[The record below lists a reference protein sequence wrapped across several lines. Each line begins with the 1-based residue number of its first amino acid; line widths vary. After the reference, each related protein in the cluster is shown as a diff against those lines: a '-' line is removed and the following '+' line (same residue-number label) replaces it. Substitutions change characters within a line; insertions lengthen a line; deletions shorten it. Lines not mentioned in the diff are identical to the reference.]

1 MSSQVGFYS
10 LVISQGTRDGGA
22 IASNVTLHRTTHGT
36 ISYTNAALFAGTTF
50 GAEVRATNL
59 LGSSRWSQRLI
70 ATTPLPT
77 RAPLRP
83 LAPLVVAS
91 EESCD
96 VSISIKLPEGESS
109 TTGEDGGCAGAES
122 IELQTLSAGTT
133 SWRTLVRTAATS
145 LTVAAPRDLSVG
157 KAHRFRV
164 VSNNRF
170 GSSSAGEAS
179 DAVVGGLPLEM
190 LRPPVV
196 RQTSS
201 ASFAIDLPASR
212 TACLEGLVWTV
223 MGRVWPHGWRVVGTG
238 SHGST
243 VAVEQLRCPDPGCEF
258 KLRPDVIAFA
268 AIESPSVFMPNRKLP
283 KLAANDARVEVRMQG
298 ECNNLVRS
306 QLREELK
313 TRLALNQVPQ
323 VVETHMNQHA
333 GDTAIVLDLPG
344 PSADWAAQQLADLL
358 TRGMLGEVGSVLS
371 RLERDT
377 GVQQQDVAGKWRPLV
392 AQELIAEAGFT
403 WDPLSMS
410 IAALV
415 ALGLCVRCGML
426 MAAAG
431 RRRRQIKGHRPLAM
445 SEEDAEEEDAN
456 ARRPSRRMLND
467 DDFPA

>member
-1 MSSQVGFYS
+1 MSSQVAFYS

-22 IASNVTLHRTTHGT
+22 IASNVTLHRTT
-36 ISYTNAALFAGTTF
+36 SYTNAALFAGTTF

-83 LAPLVVAS
+83 PAPLVVAS
-91 EESCD
+91 EQSCD
-96 VSISIKLPEGESS
+96 VSISIKLPEGEPS
-109 TTGEDGGCAGAES
+109 TAGEDGGCAGAER
-122 IELQTLSAGTT
+122 IELQTLAAGTT
-133 SWRTLVRTAATS
+133 GWRTLVRTAATS
-145 LTVAAPRDLSVG
+145 LTVGAPKDLSIG

-164 VSNNRF
+164 VSINRF
-170 GSSSAGEAS
+170 GSSSPGEAS
-179 DAVVGGLPLEM
+179 AAVVGGLALER

-201 ASFAIDLPASR
+201 ASFAIALPASR
-212 TACLEGLVWTV
+212 TACLDGLVWTV

-238 SHGST
+238 SQGSS

-258 KLRPDVIAFA
+258 KLRPDVAAFA
-268 AIESPSVFMPNRKLP
+268 SVESPSVFMPNRKLP
-283 KLAANDARVEVRMQG
+283 ALAAHDARVEVRMQG

-344 PSADWAAQQLADLL
+344 PLADRAAQQLADLL
-358 TRGMLGEVGSVLS
+358 SRDMLGEGGGVLN
-371 RLERDT
+371 RLERST

-392 AQELIAEAGFT
+392 ARQSTPEAAT

-410 IAALV
+410 ISALL
-415 ALGLCVRCGML
+415 ALGVCVRCGML
-426 MAAAG
+426 VVAAW
-431 RRRRQIKGHRPLAM
+431 RRRRQIKGHTPLAM
-445 SEEDAEEEDAN
+445 SEEDAEDEDAY
-456 ARRPSRRMLND
+456 ARRPSRKMLND